1 MTAFPSLIWKKRE
14 CGEQKGLSDSRNTEQ
29 ICSVICWSWIWQWN
43 YGVGEAELGI
53 ALAAVYRALLLC
65 TRHFTGCF
73 TCLISDPPNSFVI
86 SPFLQRKTGQGHS
99 ISHTVPSPRTWYPHA
114 QKIMEEW
121 TNEWMN
127 GRVKVWSASA
137 AGCLLFQNTASWSLS
152 SHCPEVK
159 GWAEEAW
166 SVRHQ
171 GGIMG
176 FESKS

>member
-1 MTAFPSLIWKKRE
+1 MTTFPSLIWNKRE
-14 CGEQKGLSDSRNTEQ
+14 CEEQKGLSDSRNTEQ
-29 ICSVICWSWIWQWN
+29 DLLKLDLAGVLWGRGNRVRCSSRCCLQST
-43 YGVGEAELGI
+43 
-53 ALAAVYRALLLC
+53 AAVYQAFSWVLYMPYLWSSQQLC
-65 TRHFTGCF
+65 HFPFFTKEETGW
-73 TCLISDPPNSFVI
+73 
-86 SPFLQRKTGQGHS
+86 GHS
-99 ISHTVPSPRTWYPHA
+99 ISHIVPSPRTWYPHV

-152 SHCPEVK
+152 AHCPEVN

-171 GGIMG
+171 SGIMG